1 MNLLPPE
8 LEKRFAEIGSQS
20 DKLDPIV
27 VAKYFSPIGAAT
39 WYATEYEPNDR
50 IFFGY
55 AKGLVPGDW
64 NDEWG
69 TFSLDELQAVKLPMG
84 LSIERDLNFKEQPI
98 TQAVPELKEYLQE
111 IETEERER

>member
-8 LEKRFAEIGSQS
+8 IEKRFAEIGSQS

-27 VAKYFSPIGAAT
+27 VAKYFSPVGAAT
-39 WYATEYEPNDR
+39 WYATEYESERR

-55 AKGLVPGDW
+55 VKGLVPGDW

-69 TFSLDELQAVKLPMG
+69 TFALDELQEVRLPMG
-84 LSIERDLNFKEQPI
+84 LGIERDLDFKEQPV
-98 TQAVPELKEYLQE
+98 TQAVPELKQYLQE
-111 IETEERER
+111 VEERER